1 MLTIEL
7 IREARERISSRI
19 HHTPIVTSKAFDSI
33 AGKQVFFKCENLQ
46 RAGAFKIRG
55 ATNKIRSLTAAEK
68 LRGVCAYSSGNHA
81 QAVALAAREAGV
93 RAVVAMPEDAPR
105 SKVAATREYGAEI
118 VFYDRQ
124 TQDREAVGYQ
134 IAEREHLVMVPPYD
148 DYLVMAGQGTCGLEI
163 LEEIPDLDCILAP
176 CSGGGLFAGVSEA
189 AKAMN
194 PRITCFAVEPDTA
207 DDTRQSFVRGERVS
221 IPPPPTI
228 ADGLRVQSP
237 GALTFP
243 IIRKNA
249 EDILTVSD
257 DEIVKALTFILFR
270 MKLLVEPSGAAAAA
284 AVLARR
290 LPDKVKRVGVVLSGG
305 NVDQNVLAELMQV
318 NEITE
323 RVPRS

>member
-19 HHTPIVTSKAFDSI
+19 HHTPVVTSRAFDQI

-55 ATNKIRSLTAAEK
+55 ATNKIRSLTAEEK
-68 LRGVCAYSSGNHA
+68 LRGVVAYSSGNHA

-105 SKVAATREYGAEI
+105 SKVAATRDYGAEI

-124 TQDREAVGYQ
+124 SQDRETVGYQ

-148 DYLVMAGQGTCGLEI
+148 DYLVMAGQGTCGLE
-163 LEEIPDLDCILAP
+163 LMEQVRDLDCILTP

-189 AKAMN
+189 AKAIN
-194 PRITCFAVEPDTA
+194 PGISCFAVEPDTA

-221 IPPPPTI
+221 IPPHPTI
-228 ADGLRVQSP
+228 ADGLRVESP

-257 DEIVKALTFILFR
+257 GEIVKAVTFILFR
-270 MKLLVEPSGAAAAA
+270 SE
-284 AVLARR
+284 
-290 LPDKVKRVGVVLSGG
+290 
-305 NVDQNVLAELMQV
+305 
-318 NEITE
+318 E
-323 RVPRS
+323 R